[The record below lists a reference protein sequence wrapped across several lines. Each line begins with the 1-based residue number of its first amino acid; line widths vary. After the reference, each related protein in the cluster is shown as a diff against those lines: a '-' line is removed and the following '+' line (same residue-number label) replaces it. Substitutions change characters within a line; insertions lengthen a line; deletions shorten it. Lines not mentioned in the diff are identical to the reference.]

1 MSFSSFL
8 DIIINSFNQLL
19 NLLSTFFNSIIE
31 NNFVKL
37 IIFIV
42 IIYFI
47 VYLLNKI
54 EEDSNCNPHKEV
66 INDLKMKLILNN
78 LLK

>member
-1 MSFSSFL
+1 MNFSAFL

-37 IIFIV
+37 IIFIF

-54 EEDSNCNPHKEV
+54 LGLVLNLFNRKEEPKNKVKSK
-66 INDLKMKLILNN
+66 NDIE
-78 LLK
+78 